1 MTDRSLTAA
10 GIVVLL
16 LAWLGPLPGMV
27 AGSFTAHMTLHM
39 TVVGIGVPLLA
50 AGLGPMVAARGLLR
64 SQVAL
69 PIAVSIVD
77 LVVVWGWHAPA
88 LHHASR
94 VLPWALA
101 AEQLSFAV
109 VSLLVWLV
117 ALGSTAQTRRSAA
130 LAGAMAL
137 FFTSMHMTLL
147 GALIGLAPRPIYG
160 AHLHSATG
168 GLSALADQQLG
179 GVIMLGIG
187 GVIYLAGGL
196 VLMARV
202 VQRQTAT

>member
-1 MTDRSLTAA
+1 MNDRWLTFA
-10 GIVVLL
+10 GLGVLL
-16 LAWLGPLPGMV
+16 LAWAGPLPSMV
-27 AGSFTAHMTLHM
+27 AASFAAHMALHM
-39 TVVGIGVPLLA
+39 TVVGIGIPLLA
-50 AGLGPMVAARGLLR
+50 AGFGPWVARRGWLR
-64 SQVAL
+64 SQLAL
-69 PIAVSIVD
+69 PIAVSVID

-94 VLPWALA
+94 TWPWALV
-101 AEQLSFAV
+101 AEQLSFAI

-117 ALGSTAQTRRSAA
+117 ALASSTETRRGAA

-137 FFTSMHMTLL
+137 FFTSMHMALL

-160 AHLHSATG
+160 HLHAAA
-168 GLSALADQQLG
+168 GLPALADQQLG

-187 GVIYLAGGL
+187 GVIYLVGGL

-202 VQRQTAT
+202 LQRRAAT